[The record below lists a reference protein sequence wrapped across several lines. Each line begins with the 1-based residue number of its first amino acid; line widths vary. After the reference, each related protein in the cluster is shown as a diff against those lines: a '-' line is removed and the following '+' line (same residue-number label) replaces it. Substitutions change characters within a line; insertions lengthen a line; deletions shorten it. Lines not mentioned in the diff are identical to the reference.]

1 MNVINQSLIFT
12 WKLACLG
19 ISIITGYAAIAHFDE
34 HPIFGIMYY
43 VIFANVTVAYSLM
56 YQKAFKIPALFKQ
69 IVNAELTKLGPGK
82 DQAISRTAQK
92 KVLVRQFRSFPSM
105 AIKVGQFHSLERTST
120 PLFLDF
126 VLRNILGM
134 LVTFNQT
141 NVSTGV

>member
-56 YQKAFKIPALFKQ
+56 YQKAFKIPALFNQAVKG
-69 IVNAELTKLGPGK
+69 ELTKLRLGRGR
-82 DQAISRTAQK
+82 ATGGEAQT
-92 KVLVRQFRSFPSM
+92 KVLVRQFMSIPSTG
-105 AIKVGQFHSLERTST
+105 IKVGEFPTFERTST
-120 PLFLDF
+120 PVYLDF
-126 VLRNILGM
+126 VLK
-134 LVTFNQT
+134 
-141 NVSTGV
+141 NVVSVVMAFG